1 MFHFIYLYIC
11 KYIIYS
17 LWISMCIIK
26 LFVLKNKSNILY
38 RISVKIWFVLKSH
51 FRLRLIFLM
60 YKKASFSAITYIFSS
75 GTCFSNT
82 DGPADW
88 VNYHKNISSHT
99 CLKIWKK
106 ICKYL
111 VVVWNIT
118 LILYVQQNRL
128 NIIAPLHR
136 RKKIL

>member
-1 MFHFIYLYIC
+1 MFHFISFVSLF
-11 KYIIYS
+11 IYS
-17 LWISMCIIK
+17 LWISMCLIK
-26 LFVLKNKSNILY
+26 LFVLKNKSYILH

-88 VNYHKNISSHT
+88 VNYHKNLSSYT
-99 CLKIWKK
+99 CLNIWKK

-111 VVVWNIT
+111 IVVWNIT

-128 NIIAPLHR
+128 NIIAPLHC